1 MVKKMKI
8 IVNNEIEGERLDKA
22 AALKSGISRGLIQD
36 MINDGHV
43 LVNGKGE
50 KNKYILKLNDVI
62 EIIKREPKSL
72 ELEAKD
78 LNIEIVYEDDDVAVV
93 YKPEGMVVHPAN
105 GNNEGTL
112 VNGLLYEM
120 DINDT
125 INDVKRPG
133 IVHRIDKDTSGL
145 LMIAKNDLAL
155 KSLSA
160 QLKKHSCN
168 RLYVALVYGEIAE
181 NKGRIDAPIGRD
193 PLDRKK
199 MAVVAGG
206 KEAVTNFRVLERFKG
221 FTLIECKL
229 ETGRTHQI
237 RVHMKYIGHPLVGD
251 KVYGPKRVIGETGQF
266 LHAKT
271 IGFVHPRTGEY
282 MEFSHE
288 LPDYFLEK
296 INELRAKNN

>member
-160 QLKKHSCN
+160 QLKEHSCN

-271 IGFVHPRTGEY
+271 IGFVHPRTKEY
-282 MEFSHE
+282 MEINAP
-288 LPDYFLEK
+288 LPDYFEK
-296 INELRAKNN
+296 ILRDLR

>member
-1 MVKKMKI
+1 MVMIMKI
-8 IVNNEIEGERLDKA
+8 IVNKDIEGERLDKA
-22 AALKSGISRGLIQD
+22 AALKSGISRGIIQE
-36 MINDGHV
+36 MIDDGHV
-43 LVNGKGE
+43 LVNGKSE
-50 KNKYILKLNDVI
+50 KNKYILKQNDSI
-62 EIIKREPKSL
+62 EIIRRKPKSL

-78 LNIEIVYEDDDVAVV
+78 LNIEVVYEDEDVAVV

-120 DINDT
+120 DLNDT

-155 KSLSA
+155 KSLSS
-160 QLKKHSCN
+160 QLKEHSCN
-168 RLYVALVYGEIAE
+168 RIYVALVYGEIAE
-181 NKGRIDAPIGRD
+181 NKGRIEAPIGRD
-193 PLDRKK
+193 PQDRKK
-199 MAVVAGG
+199 MAIVAGG
-206 KEAVTNFRVLERFKG
+206 KEAVTNFKVLERFKG

-251 KVYGPKRVIGETGQF
+251 KVYGPKRIICDTGQF

-271 IGFVHPRTGEY
+271 IGFKHPRTGKY

-288 LPDYFLEK
+288 LPSYFIDKLT
-296 INELRAKNN
+296 ELRQK

>member
-160 QLKKHSCN
+160 QLKEHSCN

-296 INELRAKNN
+296 INKLRAKNN

>member
-155 KSLSA
+155 KRLSA
-160 QLKKHSCN
+160 QLKEHSCN

-206 KEAVTNFRVLERFKG
+206 KEAVTNFRILERFKG

>member
-50 KNKYILKLNDVI
+50 KNKYILNLNDVI

>member
-1 MVKKMKI
+1 MVKRMKI

-62 EIIKREPKSL
+62 EIIKRETKSL

-160 QLKKHSCN
+160 QLKEHSCN

-296 INELRAKNN
+296 INELREKNN

>member
-160 QLKKHSCN
+160 QLKEHSCN

-282 MEFSHE
+282 MEFSQE

-296 INELRAKNN
+296 INELRAKKN

>member
-1 MVKKMKI
+1 MIMKI
-8 IVNNEIEGERLDKA
+8 TKEQAGLRLDKVA
-22 AALKSGISRGLIQD
+22 SEISGISRNTIQA
-36 MINDGHV
+36 MIDEGYV
-43 LVNGKGE
+43 KVNGKTE
-50 KNKYILKLNDVI
+50 KNKYLLKENDEL
-62 EIIKREPKSL
+62 EIQKR
-72 ELEAKD
+72 EAKD
-78 LNIEIVYEDDDVAVV
+78 LNLEALNLNIEIVYEDDYVAVV

-105 GNNEGTL
+105 GNDSNTL

-120 DINDT
+120 DLKDT

-155 KSLSA
+155 KSLQK
-160 QLKKHSCN
+160 QLHEHSCN
-168 RLYVALVYGEIAE
+168 RVYVALVYGEITE
-181 NKGRIDAPIGRD
+181 NKGRIEAPIGRD
-193 PLDRKK
+193 PVDRKK

-221 FTLIECKL
+221 FTLVECRL

-251 KVYGPKRVIGETGQF
+251 IVYGPRKVIGTTGQF

-271 IGFVHPRTGEY
+271 IGFIHPFTQEY
-282 MEFSHE
+282 MEFSHD
-288 LPDYFLEK
+288 LPSYFIDK
-296 INELRAKNN
+296 IEELRDDSK

>member
-1 MVKKMKI
+1 MIMKI
-8 IVNNEIEGERLDKA
+8 IVNKDIEGERLDKA
-22 AALKSGISRGLIQD
+22 AALKSGISRGIIQE
-36 MINDGHV
+36 MIDDGHV
-43 LVNGKGE
+43 LVNGKSE
-50 KNKYILKLNDVI
+50 KNKYILKQNDSI
-62 EIIKREPKSL
+62 EIIRRKPKSL

-78 LNIEIVYEDDDVAVV
+78 LNIEVVYEDEDVAVV

-120 DINDT
+120 DLNDT

-155 KSLSA
+155 KSLSS
-160 QLKKHSCN
+160 QLKEHSCN
-168 RLYVALVYGEIAE
+168 RIYVALVYGEIAE
-181 NKGRIDAPIGRD
+181 NKGRIEAPIGRD
-193 PLDRKK
+193 PQDRKK
-199 MAVVAGG
+199 MAIVAGG
-206 KEAVTNFRVLERFKG
+206 KEAVTNFKVLERFKG

-251 KVYGPKRVIGETGQF
+251 KEYGPKRIIGDTGQF

-271 IGFVHPRTGEY
+271 IGFKHPRTGKY

-288 LPDYFLEK
+288 LPSYFIDKLT
-296 INELRAKNN
+296 ELRQK

>member
-160 QLKKHSCN
+160 QLKDHSCN

-296 INELRAKNN
+296 INELRAKKN

>member
-271 IGFVHPRTGEY
+271 IDFVHPRTGEY

>member
-1 MVKKMKI
+1 MKI

-160 QLKKHSCN
+160 QLKEHSCN

-282 MEFSHE
+282 MEFSQE

-296 INELRAKNN
+296 INELRAKKN

>member
-160 QLKKHSCN
+160 QLKEHSCN

-296 INELRAKNN
+296 INELRDKNN

>member
-93 YKPEGMVVHPAN
+93 YKPEGIVVHPAN

-160 QLKKHSCN
+160 QLKEHSCN

>member
-160 QLKKHSCN
+160 QLKEHSCN

-251 KVYGPKRVIGETGQF
+251 KGWLFIRQMAIMKVP
-266 LHAKT
+266 
-271 IGFVHPRTGEY
+271 
-282 MEFSHE
+282 
-288 LPDYFLEK
+288 
-296 INELRAKNN
+296 

>member
-160 QLKKHSCN
+160 QLKEHSCN

-251 KVYGPKRVIGETGQF
+251 NVYGPKRVIGETGQF

-296 INELRAKNN
+296 INELRVKNN

>member
-1 MVKKMKI
+1 MKI
-8 IVNNEIEGERLDKA
+8 IVNKDIEGERLDKA
-22 AALKSGISRGLIQD
+22 AALKSGISRGIIQE
-36 MINDGHV
+36 MIDDGHV
-43 LVNGKGE
+43 LVNGKSE
-50 KNKYILKLNDVI
+50 KNKYILKQNDSI
-62 EIIKREPKSL
+62 EIIRRKPKSL

-78 LNIEIVYEDDDVAVV
+78 LNIEVVYEDEDVAVV

-120 DINDT
+120 DLNDT

-155 KSLSA
+155 KSLSS
-160 QLKKHSCN
+160 QLKEHSCN
-168 RLYVALVYGEIAE
+168 RIYVALVYGEIAE
-181 NKGRIDAPIGRD
+181 NKGRIEAPIGRD
-193 PLDRKK
+193 PQDRKK
-199 MAVVAGG
+199 MAIVAGG
-206 KEAVTNFRVLERFKG
+206 KEAVTNFKVLERFKG

-251 KVYGPKRVIGETGQF
+251 KEYGPKRIIGDTGQF

-271 IGFVHPRTGEY
+271 IGFKHPRTGKY

-288 LPDYFLEK
+288 LPSYFIDKLT
-296 INELRAKNN
+296 ELRQK

>member
-78 LNIEIVYEDDDVAVV
+78 LNIEIIYEDDDVAVV

-160 QLKKHSCN
+160 QLKEHSCN

>member
-160 QLKKHSCN
+160 QLKEHSCN

-251 KVYGPKRVIGETGQF
+251 KVYGSKRVIGETGQF

>member
-120 DINDT
+120 DINNT

-160 QLKKHSCN
+160 QLKEHSCN

>member
-1 MVKKMKI
+1 MVMIMKI
-8 IVNNEIEGERLDKA
+8 IVNKDIEGERLDKA
-22 AALKSGISRGLIQD
+22 AALKSGISRGIIQE
-36 MINDGHV
+36 MIDDGHV
-43 LVNGKGE
+43 LVNGKSE
-50 KNKYILKLNDVI
+50 KNKYILKQNDSI
-62 EIIKREPKSL
+62 EIIRRKPKSL

-78 LNIEIVYEDDDVAVV
+78 LNIEVVYEDEDVAVV

-120 DINDT
+120 DLNDT

-155 KSLSA
+155 KSLSS
-160 QLKKHSCN
+160 QLKEHSCN
-168 RLYVALVYGEIAE
+168 RIYVALVYGEIAE
-181 NKGRIDAPIGRD
+181 NKGRIEAPIGRD
-193 PLDRKK
+193 PQDRKK
-199 MAVVAGG
+199 MAIVAGG
-206 KEAVTNFRVLERFKG
+206 KEAVTNFKVLERFKG

-251 KVYGPKRVIGETGQF
+251 KLYGPKRIIGDTGQF

-271 IGFVHPRTGEY
+271 IGFKHPRTGKY

-288 LPDYFLEK
+288 LPSYFIDKLT
-296 INELRAKNN
+296 ELRQK

>member
-1 MVKKMKI
+1 MVMIMKI
-8 IVNNEIEGERLDKA
+8 IVNKDIEGERLDKA
-22 AALKSGISRGLIQD
+22 AALKSGISRGIIQE
-36 MINDGHV
+36 MIDDGHV
-43 LVNGKGE
+43 LVNGKSE
-50 KNKYILKLNDVI
+50 KNKYILKQNDVI
-62 EIIKREPKSL
+62 EIIRREPKTL

-78 LNIEIVYEDDDVAVV
+78 LNIEVVYEDEDVAVV

-120 DINDT
+120 DLNDT

-155 KSLSA
+155 KSLSS
-160 QLKKHSCN
+160 QLKEHSCN
-168 RLYVALVYGEIAE
+168 RIYVALVYGEIAE
-181 NKGRIDAPIGRD
+181 NKGRIEAPIGRD
-193 PLDRKK
+193 PQDRKK

-206 KEAVTNFRVLERFKG
+206 KEAVTNFKVLERFKG

-251 KVYGPKRVIGETGQF
+251 KVYGPKRVIGSTGQF
-266 LHAKT
+266 LHART
-271 IGFVHPRTGEY
+271 IGFIHPRTGKY

-288 LPDYFLEK
+288 LPSYFIDKL
-296 INELRAKNN
+296 NELRQK